1 MKMNPPTFHGTKMDE
16 DPEIFLDEVFNVVDA
31 MGVTPKEE
39 AELASYQV
47 NDVAQVFF
55 EQRKDE
61 RL

>member
-1 MKMNPPTFHGTKMDE
+1 MSMNHPTFHGTKMDE

>member
-1 MKMNPPTFHGTKMDE
+1 MDE